1 MNYVAAAAARIFCT
15 FFSSTHLLSVVE
27 EPLPL
32 MLCRRYMQKTWW
44 MRTGAHSS
52 RSITT
57 TKNCTRTCSTSA
69 RRRKANPSLGKPK
82 KLGARAVS
90 SFPLATQMKQCVAA
104 MCGVTYCQAKV
115 KKSLNV
121 SALFSSMCEL
131 CVAFKIKCFLW
142 NHSKRIIMIIFPL
155 MMVDLHIIVA
165 VIHLFVIFHTVAV
178 RFFLIVKKKTCFSPC
193 RFSIDKGIA
202 GQVARTGEV
211 LNIPDAYADP
221 RFNR

>member
-15 FFSSTHLLSVVE
+15 FFSSTHLLSVAE

-82 KLGARAVS
+82 KLGAWAVS
-90 SFPLATQMKQCVAA
+90 SFPPGNPDEA
-104 MCGVTYCQAKV
+104 MCRDDVRRYLLSSKSK

-131 CVAFKIKCFLW
+131 CVAFKINCCL
-142 NHSKRIIMIIFPL
+142 N
-155 MMVDLHIIVA
+155 V
-165 VIHLFVIFHTVAV
+165 
-178 RFFLIVKKKTCFSPC
+178 FFMKSLQTHYYDSFSSYDGWFANYC
-193 RFSIDKGIA
+193 RCYPPFSNFSHCCCEG
-202 GQVARTGEV
+202 
-211 LNIPDAYADP
+211 
-221 RFNR
+221 FF